1 MTAPIEK
8 QAEDGPVWRVT
19 RHVALGAIALGMLL
33 VGLILWGARAQ
44 ISGAVIAPGQ
54 LTPAQERQVVQHPTG
69 GVIAQ
74 VLVSDGDHV
83 VAGDVVMIL
92 EGQPLKSQLA
102 VVERAL
108 FELMARQVRLMAE
121 RDQKDV
127 IAFPEALR
135 DAAAGRP
142 DVAELMLG
150 QKALFQARQQSA
162 AQEVAQLQ
170 KRIAQLQQQMR
181 GMRAQTQALA
191 TQRALLQQQLTQQE
205 GLLAKG
211 LAQSNAV
218 LETRGAIARVQ
229 GGMAELAAA
238 EAEAEGR
245 ITEIELQILQRGTAR
260 REDAIA
266 RLRDLRHREQEVIA
280 ERAALVADIEKL
292 HLRAPMSGIVYDTGP
307 QTVRAVLQPAEPVLY
322 IVPQDGPLRVTAQI
336 TPRDIDYIQIGQEVS
351 LRFST
356 LSRRNTPVLSGQ
368 VAQISADVIEN
379 TKDTGAHYRVEITL
393 SSDQIAMRESP
404 SRLVPGMPVEVFVHT
419 GTHTPLRYLI
429 KPVAD
434 YFARAFRAA

>member
-19 RHVALGAIALGMLL
+19 WHVALGAIALGVLL
-33 VGLILWGARAQ
+33 AGLILWGARAE

-54 LTPAQERQVVQHPTG
+54 LAPAQERQVVQHPTG

-74 VLVSDGDHV
+74 VLVSEGDHV

-150 QKALFQARQQSA
+150 QKALFQARQLSA
-162 AQEVAQLQ
+162 AQEVAHLQ

-191 TQRALLQQQLTQQE
+191 TQRALLQQQLT
-205 GLLAKG
+205 
-211 LAQSNAV
+211 
-218 LETRGAIARVQ
+218 
-229 GGMAELAAA
+229 
-238 EAEAEGR
+238 
-245 ITEIELQILQRGTAR
+245 
-260 REDAIA
+260 
-266 RLRDLRHREQEVIA
+266 
-280 ERAALVADIEKL
+280 
-292 HLRAPMSGIVYDTGP
+292 
-307 QTVRAVLQPAEPVLY
+307 
-322 IVPQDGPLRVTAQI
+322 
-336 TPRDIDYIQIGQEVS
+336 
-351 LRFST
+351 
-356 LSRRNTPVLSGQ
+356 
-368 VAQISADVIEN
+368 
-379 TKDTGAHYRVEITL
+379 
-393 SSDQIAMRESP
+393 
-404 SRLVPGMPVEVFVHT
+404 
-419 GTHTPLRYLI
+419 
-429 KPVAD
+429 
-434 YFARAFRAA
+434 